1 LRDTGLRVQA
11 RAVAGA
17 VSGAGQDEVQR
28 VVFAR
33 AGVEVDDSRVRLSM
47 TIDAEHVEVAL
58 EIPGA
63 ELRAVRA
70 RLADPERALQLTAAL
85 EALPEQFTI
94 GAGGDDVRA
103 PACRASSDHVRAL
116 VDRAE
121 TGKEPRFIW
130 LGWSVPREVA
140 VEHAAWLDE
149 QLEDAIVALGSVFGM
164 LTEGASRETAGG
176 RGDRQD
182 PARRRREDDRKVP
195 IKRRART
202 RDREQELEGDD
213 PEPDAE
219 PEAARE
225 RDPGPRP
232 YRGPGPKVPLRHA
245 PRRRPPG
252 ATGGGHGATGPI
264 EKGARV
270 RVLEGPF
277 AGKVGV
283 VQELDGKGGAR
294 VMLGLLAVRLAVK
307 DLVGLIEGRARPLL
321 SSSHRKPLPVRS

>member
-1 LRDTGLRVQA
+1 
-11 RAVAGA
+11 
-17 VSGAGQDEVQR
+17 
-28 VVFAR
+28 
-33 AGVEVDDSRVRLSM
+33 
-47 TIDAEHVEVAL
+47 VAL
-58 EIPGA
+58 EVPSG

-94 GAGGDDVRA
+94 GASGDDVRA

-121 TGKEPRFIW
+121 AAKEPRFLW
-130 LGWSVPREVA
+130 LGWSVPRDVA
-140 VEHAAWLDE
+140 VEHAALLDE
-149 QLEDAIVALGSVFGM
+149 QLEDAIVALGAVFGM
-164 LTEGASRETAGG
+164 LTDGASRDGAVPSGG

-182 PARRRREDDRKVP
+182 VSRRRRDDDRKGAV
-195 IKRRART
+195 KRRARA
-202 RDREQELEGDD
+202 RDREQELEGD
-213 PEPDAE
+213 E
-219 PEAARE
+219 PETDTELETVRE
-225 RDPGPRP
+225 RDPGLRP
-232 YRGPGPKVPLRHA
+232 YRAPGPKAPLRHGL
-245 PRRRPPG
+245 RRRPSAG
-252 ATGGGHGATGPI
+252 YDARGPI

-307 DLVGLIEGRARPLL
+307 DLVGLMEGRARPLL